1 MRQGGPD
8 RLRPAQVLTF
18 RGSVQ
23 SFQLLSGQ
31 TYRDHLR
38 RFRAA
43 PRTAAPATLQ
53 LGDVVAGFSLVCPL
67 LDLLVTDHTQIV

>member
-1 MRQGGPD
+1 MRQGSPD
-8 RLRPAQVLTF
+8 RLRAAQVVAL

-38 RFRAA
+38 RFRAT

-53 LGDVVAGFSLVCPL
+53 LGDVVAGIGFLGPL
-67 LDLLVTDHTQIV
+67 LDLLVTHHTKIV